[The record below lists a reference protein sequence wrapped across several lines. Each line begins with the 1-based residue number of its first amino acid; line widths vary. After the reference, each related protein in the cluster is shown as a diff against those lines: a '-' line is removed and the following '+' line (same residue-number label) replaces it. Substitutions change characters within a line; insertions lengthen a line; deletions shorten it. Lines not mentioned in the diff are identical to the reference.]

1 MIRCCLLV
9 SVDRY
14 RIECFSYAQQVVEG
28 ASALAVALVIC
39 FLGSELAAALG
50 FAGAS
55 ISVITAV
62 TVALA
67 TAAPRHLRSLIPSAE
82 GLACII
88 LQVVPSAPCCWASW
102 IA

>member
-1 MIRCCLLV
+1 M
-9 SVDRY
+9 
-14 RIECFSYAQQVVEG
+14 EG

-67 TAAPRHLRSLIPSAE
+67 TAAPRHLRSLTPSAE

-88 LQVVPSAPCCWASW
+88 LQVMPSAPCCIMDSVETCSAY
-102 IA
+102 AEAGKVQVLQAAAMLGRY